1 MDSIIDLAD
10 ANQALDLSRIRF
22 QLIRLEDTIAFHLI
36 ERTQFALNK
45 SIYTPGAIH
54 IPHSNLSFFDWYFF
68 EQEKLQSLIRRYESP
83 DEYPFFPDAVQ
94 KPILKPLNYPKILH
108 TNNVNVNAKI
118 KLFYIETFL
127 PAICPDFGRPDRG
140 ELEENY
146 GSTATCDFACLQ
158 ALSRRIHFG
167 KFVAESKFR
176 SDPEKYM
183 RLIQAADR
191 RGIAE
196 SITNVAVEKQV
207 LDRLRLKVLTYG
219 KDPSLPQG
227 TQSPVKID
235 VDAVVAMYKDFVI
248 PLTKEVEVEYLMQ
261 RLQRENDDV
270 NAPDKG
276 TH

>member
-1 MDSIIDLAD
+1 MDSINDIAD

-22 QLIRLEDTIAFHLI
+22 QLIRLEDTITFHLI

-45 SIYTPGAIH
+45 SIYKPGAIH

-68 EQEKLQSLIRRYESP
+68 EQEKLQSLIRRYQSP

-94 KPILKPLNYPKILH
+94 KPILKPLNYPNILH
-108 TNNVNVNAKI
+108 PNNVNVNANI

-127 PAICPDFGRPDRG
+127 PAICPDRG

-176 SDPEKYM
+176 SDPEKYT
-183 RLIQAADR
+183 RLVQAADR
-191 RGIAE
+191 HGIAE
-196 SITNVAVEKQV
+196 SITNAAVEQQV

-219 KDPSLPQG
+219 KDPSMPQG
-227 TQSPVKID
+227 THSPIKID
-235 VDAVVAMYKDFVI
+235 ADAVVAIK
-248 PLTKEVEVEYLMQ
+248 
-261 RLQRENDDV
+261 
-270 NAPDKG
+270 
-276 TH
+276 